1 MCAQYVMYAKHV
13 DDDGVV
19 IHDASGLLGF
29 GFDKAILPPPPRCS
43 SPRTPHAAPLHS
55 RRRNAPSLPH
65 TRKHTPPPPSTRQAL
80 DFAATSTMK
89 YKVYLTCDGKAL
101 TTGIMDLAVFSSLNK
116 GRFSVRTDE
125 VQVGY
130 PPPSSSP
137 CLLSPPP
144 TPPHHTYP
152 AAK

>member
-1 MCAQYVMYAKHV
+1 
-13 DDDGVV
+13 
-19 IHDASGLLGF
+19 
-29 GFDKAILPPPPRCS
+29 
-43 SPRTPHAAPLHS
+43 
-55 RRRNAPSLPH
+55 
-65 TRKHTPPPPSTRQAL
+65 
-80 DFAATSTMK
+80 MK

-130 PPPSSSP
+130 PSSP

-144 TPPHHTYP
+144 TPPPHTYP